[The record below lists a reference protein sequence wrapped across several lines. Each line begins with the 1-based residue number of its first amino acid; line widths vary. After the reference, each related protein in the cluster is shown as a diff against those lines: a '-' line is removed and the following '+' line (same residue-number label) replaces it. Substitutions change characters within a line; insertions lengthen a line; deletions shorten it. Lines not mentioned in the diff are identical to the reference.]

1 MADLY
6 WLYFLGLGD
15 VERAFVHVDYD
26 ADHDIHE
33 EHKPLYVKS
42 QSRRTLKEVL
52 LGAKKKGEDQSRD

>member
-1 MADLY
+1 MADVY
-6 WLYFLGLGD
+6 WLCLPGLGD

-42 QSRRTLKEVL
+42 QSRRTVKEVL
-52 LGAKKKGEDQSRD
+52 FGAKKKGENESRD